1 MRERRLRL
9 ADRLRIERAV
19 QRVDWVLDGRVPIAK
34 RRQVRNELR
43 SNLVEAAQEVGAEKA
58 IQQLGDL
65 RALAVSYLELY
76 RGRFDFQAGAIAAV
90 ITYAA
95 LQVLGL
101 ALILAFHA
109 GVAAGGAHSGTYS
122 LQFWSGFGPFSI
134 SVSADGRQFSMLL
147 LSPAHLVLMAVAFAI
162 GSSYRTVFARRSH

>member
-65 RALAVSYLELY
+65 REVAE
-76 RGRFDFQAGAIAAV
+76 DTQA
-90 ITYAA
+90 
-95 LQVLGL
+95 
-101 ALILAFHA
+101 
-109 GVAAGGAHSGTYS
+109 SG
-122 LQFWSGFGPFSI
+122 
-134 SVSADGRQFSMLL
+134 
-147 LSPAHLVLMAVAFAI
+147 PA
-162 GSSYRTVFARRSH
+162 RS